1 MSTQIVHNAGTNFTL
16 YYNVLNYFRT
26 IMQNHP
32 SIAEV
37 TQGDITGIDVTQFP
51 SYPLGNVQIS
61 DISFGTSVTT
71 YQIQLTVAD
80 KVKNKDNESDG
91 RNNEQIVPFYG
102 VNDVVDIHANTL
114 AIINDLTSYTQRGVA
129 GFEINGDIICRPFSD
144 DFNNGL
150 AGWVSTF
157 ELTAHND
164 KNRCLFFLINPSGS
178 GNIIQNC
185 DTGELFRATLRDSG
199 SIGQVFATS
208 FEPFFNQA
216 TTNYSSIG
224 CYTIIGT
231 YTEDDN
237 INYANLPILAFPYT
251 NFGNCEYCKLW
262 TSPQIWST
270 TPQNWNSGSNAA
282 FRLWSTD

>member
-37 TQGDITGIDVTQFP
+37 TQGDIAGIDVTQFP

-71 YQIQLTVAD
+71 YQIQLTIAD

-91 RNNEQIVPFYG
+91 RTNEQIVPFYG

-129 GFEINGDIICRPFSD
+129 GFEINGEIICRPFSD

-150 AGWVSTF
+150 AGWVATF

-185 DTGELFRATLRDSG
+185 DTGDLFRATLRNSG

-224 CYTIIGT
+224 CYTIVGE

-251 NFGNCEYCKLW
+251 NFGDCAYCKLW

>member
-37 TQGDITGIDVTQFP
+37 TQGDISSIDVTQFP

-80 KVKNKDNESDG
+80 KVKNKNNESDANDN
-91 RNNEQIVPFYG
+91 RQIIPFYG

-129 GFEINGDIICRPFSD
+129 GFEINGEIICRQFSD

-185 DTGELFRATLRDSG
+185 DTGELFRATLRNSG

-224 CYTIIGT
+224 CYTIVGE